1 MNKEMGLIELRV
13 LMAMRYMSNHNKIV
27 KTNLKDLANTMGYKS
42 SGGALTLAIKILENK
57 GYIKKIE
64 EKTYKILI

>member
-1 MNKEMGLIELRV
+1 MNKEIGLIELRV
-13 LMAMRYMSNHNKIV
+13 LMAMRYMSNHNKII
-27 KTNLKDLANTMGYKS
+27 KINHKDLANTMGYKS
-42 SGGALTLAIKILENK
+42 PGGALTLAIKILENK